1 MPTHEANW
9 KDSLSR
15 LASALQVPELRKRLT
30 FIAGML
36 VLFVAGLHIPATFV
50 NVDKMQE
57 LANNGF
63 FGFLDIMSG
72 GAFKRVSIL
81 ALGIVPYIN
90 ASIIMQLLGIAV
102 PSIQRMQKEGET
114 GRKTLSAYTR
124 YGTVLLAILQAV
136 GFGIFLKQQGAL
148 DETLGWFSLIPLII
162 VLAAGTSFLM
172 WMGEQLTDRGI
183 GNGVSLIIF
192 AGILIRLPSTF
203 GEIFKLAIAN
213 SQGNLALAF
222 VDISVIVLIFV
233 AIVVFITW
241 VHQATR
247 QIPIQ
252 HAKRVVGN
260 RVFSSANTYL
270 PLKVA
275 TAGVIPIIFAIS
287 LVMLPTTA
295 AQLLTDKWTGTFSMG
310 GHTIPFLDLLKV
322 LSPGYHG
329 DLLKWSFSLAGAEHS
344 INFGAFVGGLLYF
357 LLVVFFTY
365 FYTAIVYNVQDISD
379 NLKKHG
385 SFVPGLRPGK
395 QTEKYIDQVLTRITF
410 AGAIFLGIVAL
421 LPYTIPALLPSGANA
436 NIFPL
441 WGGTSL
447 LIVVGVALE
456 TMKQIEAHL
465 VMRHYEGF
473 IK

>member
-1 MPTHEANW
+1 MPSHDISW
-9 KDSLSR
+9 RDSIVR
-15 LASALQVPELRKRLT
+15 LGHALQVPDLRKRLL
-30 FIAGML
+30 FIAAMFA
-36 VLFVAGLHIPATFV
+36 LFVAGLHIPAPFV
-50 NVDKMQE
+50 DAKKIE
-57 LANNGF
+57 DLFASGAL
-63 FGFLDIMSG
+63 GLLDIMSG
-72 GAFKRVSIL
+72 GGFKRLSIL

-102 PSIQRMQKEGET
+102 PSIQRLQKEGET
-114 GRKTLSAYTR
+114 GRKVISSYTR
-124 YGTVLLAILQAV
+124 WGTVILAFFQAT
-136 GFGIFLKQQGAL
+136 GLGIYLYKIGAV
-148 DETLGWFSLIPLII
+148 EPGLGVYGIIPLVII
-162 VLAAGTSFLM
+162 MAAGTSFLM

-192 AGILIRLPSTF
+192 AGILISMPVTFQQMIKLVLARNDDLMSRLVSI
-203 GEIFKLAIAN
+203 GLIVVIFL
-213 SQGNLALAF
+213 
-222 VDISVIVLIFV
+222 

-270 PLKVA
+270 PLKIA

-287 LVMLPTTA
+287 VAMLPGTIAGMLMNSDPTTYTVKHPVIYW
-295 AQLLTDKWTGTFSMG
+295 LTLF
-310 GHTIPFLDLLKV
+310 
-322 LSPGYHG
+322 SPGAW
-329 DLLKWSFSLAGAEHS
+329 L
-344 INFGAFVGGLLYF
+344 GGIVYF

-365 FYTAIVYNVQDISD
+365 FYTAVVYNVQDIAD

-395 QTEKYIDQVLTRITF
+395 QTEKYIDHVLTRLTF
-410 AGAIFLGIVAL
+410 AGALFLGIVAL
-421 LPYTIPALLPSGANA
+421 LPYIIPVVLQMGNA
-436 NIFPL
+436 GSQFL

-456 TMKQIEAHL
+456 TMKQMEAHM
-465 VMRHYEGF
+465 VMRRYEGF

>member
-1 MPTHEANW
+1 VPSHDSSW
-9 KDSLSR
+9 RDSLVR
-15 LASALQVPELRKRLT
+15 LGYALQVPDLRRRLL
-30 FIAGML
+30 FIAGMFS
-36 VLFVAGLHIPATFV
+36 LFVAGLHIPTPFV
-50 NVDKMQE
+50 NPEEIQK
-57 LANNGF
+57 LANSGLL
-63 FGFLDIMSG
+63 GLIDIMSG
-72 GAFKRVSIL
+72 GGFKRLSIL

-102 PSIQRMQKEGET
+102 PSIQRLQKEGET
-114 GRKTLSAYTR
+114 GRKVISSYTR
-124 YGTVLLAILQAV
+124 WGTVVLALFQAT
-136 GFGIFLKQQGAL
+136 GLGIYLERIGAV
-148 DETLGWFSLIPLII
+148 DERLGLYSIIPL
-162 VLAAGTSFLM
+162 VLIMTAGTSFLM

-192 AGILIRLPSTF
+192 AGILISMPTTFKRIVDLAWAQEDLMSRLVSI
-203 GEIFKLAIAN
+203 GLVVVIFL
-213 SQGNLALAF
+213 
-222 VDISVIVLIFV
+222 

-270 PLKVA
+270 PLKIA

-287 LVMLPTTA
+287 VAMLPGTVA
-295 AQLLTDKWTGTFSMG
+295 GMLLNSKMG
-310 GHTIPFLDLLKV
+310 YTQSTPLIKYLYMF
-322 LSPGYHG
+322 SPGYH
-329 DLLKWSFSLAGAEHS
+329 W
-344 INFGAFVGGLLYF
+344 IGGLIYF
-357 LLVVFFTY
+357 LMVVFFTF
-365 FYTAIVYNVQDISD
+365 FYTAVVYNVQDIAD

-395 QTEKYIDQVLTRITF
+395 QTEKYIDHVLTRITF
-410 AGAIFLGIVAL
+410 AGALFLGIVAL
-421 LPYTIPALLPSGANA
+421 LPYIIPVVLQTARGAA
-436 NIFPL
+436 GSSFL

-465 VMRHYEGF
+465 VMRRYEGF

>member
-1 MPTHEANW
+1 MPSH
-9 KDSLSR
+9 DLSWRESVIR
-15 LASALQVPELRKRLT
+15 LGYALQVPDLRKRLY
-30 FIAGML
+30 FVAGMFA
-36 VLFVAGLHIPATFV
+36 LFVAGLHIPAPFV
-50 NVDKMQE
+50 DASRLEE
-57 LANNGF
+57 LFNTGVL
-63 FGFLDIMSG
+63 GFLDIMSG
-72 GAFKRVSIL
+72 GGFKRLSIL

-102 PSIQRMQKEGET
+102 PSIQRLQKEGET
-114 GRKTLSAYTR
+114 GRKVISSYTR
-124 YGTVLLAILQAV
+124 WGTVALAFFQAT
-136 GFGIFLKQQGAL
+136 GLGIYLYKIGAVQH
-148 DETLGWFSLIPLII
+148 GYGIWGIIPLVII
-162 VLAAGTSFLM
+162 MAAGTSFLM

-192 AGILIRLPSTF
+192 AGILIRLPDTF
-203 GEIFKLAIAN
+203 TQMVKLVIARNQGDLMGQIVGIGLIVVIFLAI
-213 SQGNLALAF
+213 
-222 VDISVIVLIFV
+222 VI
-233 AIVVFITW
+233 FITW

-270 PLKVA
+270 PLKIA

-287 LVMLPTTA
+287 VAMLP
-295 AQLLTDKWTGTFSMG
+295 GTIAGMLANANPTLYTPQHPVIYWLSM
-310 GHTIPFLDLLKV
+310 F
-322 LSPGYHG
+322 SPGAW
-329 DLLKWSFSLAGAEHS
+329 L
-344 INFGAFVGGLLYF
+344 GGIVYF

-365 FYTAIVYNVQDISD
+365 FYTAVVYNVQDIAD

-395 QTEKYIDQVLTRITF
+395 QTEKYIDHVLTRLTF
-410 AGAIFLGIVAL
+410 AGALFLGIVAL
-421 LPYTIPALLPSGANA
+421 LPYIIPVVLDMGNAGAQ
-436 NIFPL
+436 FL

-456 TMKQIEAHL
+456 TMKQMEAHM
-465 VMRHYEGF
+465 VMRRYEGF